1 LRLGHDYRADD
12 YAAGAQNPTSFSE
25 SHPWLPKVLKDVAS
39 EHRVEELVLVR
50 QSRSVEIPLDCDF
63 KARSRGDSTPVH
75 INAMHF
81 DLTARPIATEVPVP
95 APEVEN
101 PKGGPELTVVP
112 RRHSRPQRMA
122 LVVASLVLI
131 VW

>member
-1 LRLGHDYRADD
+1 
-12 YAAGAQNPTSFSE
+12 
-25 SHPWLPKVLKDVAS
+25 VLKDVAS

-63 KARSRGDSTPVH
+63 KARSRGDSTSVH

-81 DLTARPIATEVPVP
+81 DLTAGPIPTEVAIP

-101 PKGGPELTVVP
+101 PKGGPELAVVP
-112 RRHSRPQRMA
+112 RRHSRPEMMA
-122 LVVASLVLI
+122 FVVASLVLI
-131 VW
+131 IWQVHWPP